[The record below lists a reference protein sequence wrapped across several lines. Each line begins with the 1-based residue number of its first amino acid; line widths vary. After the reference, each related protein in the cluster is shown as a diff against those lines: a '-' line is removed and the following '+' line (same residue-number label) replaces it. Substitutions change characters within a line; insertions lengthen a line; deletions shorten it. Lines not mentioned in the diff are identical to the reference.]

1 MFFIRLQCFFTQ
13 FQIKRIQKSTSDIQ
27 IRRFFIQFQ
36 CFFNQFQIKRI
47 QKSISDIQRR
57 MFFIRI
63 QCFFTHFQ
71 IKRIQRFSPSVQSR
85 IIFIKNT
92 ISEANFHPNEQTPA
106 SKHFIKKVRFGTFFV
121 SLCRN

>member
-1 MFFIRLQCFFTQ
+1 MFFIRLQSFFIQFQIKKTQRSVSDIQSRMFFNRFQCFFTH
-13 FQIKRIQKSTSDIQ
+13 FQIKRIQKSTSNIQ
-27 IRRFFIQFQ
+27 NRKFFIRFQ
-36 CFFNQFQIKRI
+36 CFFI
-47 QKSISDIQRR
+47 
-57 MFFIRI
+57 
-63 QCFFTHFQ
+63 HFQ

-92 ISEANFHPNEQTPA
+92 ISEANFHHNEQTPA